1 MSETCCGH
9 NHDHDHKD
17 CKCGH
22 EHDHNVTETKQKKHV
37 NIPIMLL
44 GFAVAIIFLIAIF
57 SYQVPTTDRAV
68 VITLGKIDPVV
79 RQPGLHFRWPYPIQ
93 KVMKYD
99 TRLRCYD
106 GNIGKLEE
114 TPTSDGK
121 NITVSIYTVFRIK
134 DLIKFQSA
142 GGSIAT
148 AEDQLGIL
156 MRSAKG
162 AIIGKY
168 EFSQLVNSNPDKIKI
183 SQMESEMLEM
193 VASPA
198 FEQWGLEVVS
208 VNIRT
213 IGVPDEPAKAI
224 AERMISERKTEAEK
238 YKSQGEVK
246 AKEIMT
252 KADND
257 YTNILTK
264 AEAKAKEIRAEG
276 DSEAA
281 KHYAAFQKDPEL
293 AIFLRKLESMKR
305 LMGKRTTLILD
316 TNYAPFDILKYGT
329 SLTDE
334 AAGTAKKSSTSTGE
348 AKKK

>member
-9 NHDHDHKD
+9 NHDHDHKG
-17 CKCGH
+17 CTCEH
-22 EHDHNVTETKQKKHV
+22 EHDHKETETSQKKRV
-37 NIPIMLL
+37 NVPIMLL
-44 GFAVAIIFLIAIF
+44 GFAVAAIFLIAIF
-57 SYQVPTTDRAV
+57 SYQVPTTEKAV
-68 VITLGKIDPVV
+68 VITLGKIDSNV
-79 RQPGLHFRWPYPIQ
+79 REPGLHFRWPYPIQ

-121 NITVSIYTVFRIK
+121 NLTVSIYSVFRIN
-134 DLIKFQSA
+134 DLIKFQRA
-142 GGSIAT
+142 GGSIAA

-168 EFSQLVNSNPDKIKI
+168 RFDQLVNSDPAKIQI
-183 SQMESEMLEM
+183 PRMEKEMLEM
-193 VASPA
+193 IAPSA
-198 FEQWGLEVVS
+198 GSQYGLEVVS

-238 YKSQGEVK
+238 YKSQGEVE

-257 YTNILTK
+257 RMNILTK
-264 AEAKAKEIRAEG
+264 AEAEAKKIRAEG

-281 KHYAAFQKDPEL
+281 KHYAVFSQNPEL

-305 LMGKRTTLILD
+305 LMGTRTTLILD

-329 SLTDE
+329 SL
-334 AAGTAKKSSTSTGE
+334 SGE
-348 AKKK
+348 EKKK

>member
-1 MSETCCGH
+1 
-9 NHDHDHKD
+9 
-17 CKCGH
+17 
-22 EHDHNVTETKQKKHV
+22 
-37 NIPIMLL
+37 
-44 GFAVAIIFLIAIF
+44 
-57 SYQVPTTDRAV
+57 
-68 VITLGKIDPVV
+68 
-79 RQPGLHFRWPYPIQ
+79 
-93 KVMKYD
+93 MKYIVLD
-99 TRLRCYD
+99 LEWNQSNT
-106 GNIGKLEE
+106 GKEKEVECL
-114 TPTSDGK
+114 P
-121 NITVSIYTVFRIK
+121 
-134 DLIKFQSA
+134 
-142 GGSIAT
+142 
-148 AEDQLGIL
+148 AEIIEI
-156 MRSAKG
+156 G
-162 AIIGKY
+162 AIKLDESGVIVG

-183 SQMESEMLEM
+183 SQMESEMLAM

-329 SLTDE
+329 SLNGE
-334 AAGTAKKSSTSTGE
+334 AAKK
-348 AKKK
+348 

>member
-1 MSETCCGH
+1 
-9 NHDHDHKD
+9 
-17 CKCGH
+17 
-22 EHDHNVTETKQKKHV
+22 
-37 NIPIMLL
+37 
-44 GFAVAIIFLIAIF
+44 
-57 SYQVPTTDRAV
+57 
-68 VITLGKIDPVV
+68 
-79 RQPGLHFRWPYPIQ
+79 
-93 KVMKYD
+93 MKYD

-168 EFSQLVNSNPDKIKI
+168 EFNQLVNSDPDKIKI
-183 SQMESEMLEM
+183 SDMESEMLEM
-193 VASPA
+193 IAPPA

-257 YTNILTK
+257 YTNTLTNAE
-264 AEAKAKEIRAEG
+264 AEAKKIRAEG
-276 DSEAA
+276 DSAAA
-281 KHYAAFQKDPEL
+281 KYYAEFKADPQL
-293 AIFLRKLESMKR
+293 AMFLRKLESMKR

-316 TNYAPFDILKYGT
+316 TNCAPFDILKLGD
-329 SLTDE
+329 SLSSE
-334 AAGTAKKSSTSTGE
+334 VEKSGEKPSASNGE

>member
-9 NHDHDHKD
+9 NHDHDHKG
-17 CKCGH
+17 CSCEH
-22 EHDHNVTETKQKKHV
+22 EHDHNVTENKQKHV
-37 NIPIMLL
+37 NVPIMLL
-44 GFAVAIIFLIAIF
+44 GFAVAAIFLIAIF
-57 SYQVPTTDRAV
+57 SYQVATTEQAV
-68 VITLGKIDPVV
+68 VITLGKIEANV

-121 NITVSIYTVFRIK
+121 NITVSIYSVFRIK

-142 GGSIAT
+142 GGSITT

-168 EFSQLVNSNPDKIKI
+168 RFDQLVNSDPAKIQIK
-183 SQMESEMLEM
+183 QMEADMLKMIAES
-193 VASPA
+193 AYN
-198 FEQWGLEVVS
+198 QYGLEVVS

-246 AKEIMT
+246 AKKIMT
-252 KADND
+252 DADNT
-257 YTNILTK
+257 YENIKAK
-264 AEAKAKEIRAEG
+264 AEAEAKTIKAEG
-276 DSEAA
+276 DMEAA
-281 KHYAAFQKDPEL
+281 KYYAVFQQDPEL
-293 AIFLRKLESMKR
+293 AIFLRKLESMKK
-305 LMGKRTTLILD
+305 LMGSRTTLILD
-316 TNYAPFDILKYGT
+316 TNSAPFDILKYGT
-329 SLTDE
+329 SLTGE
-334 AAGTAKKSSTSTGE
+334 STKK
-348 AKKK
+348 

>member
-1 MSETCCGH
+1 VAT
-9 NHDHDHKD
+9 
-17 CKCGH
+17 
-22 EHDHNVTETKQKKHV
+22 TEQ
-37 NIPIMLL
+37 
-44 GFAVAIIFLIAIF
+44 
-57 SYQVPTTDRAV
+57 AV
-68 VITLGKIDPVV
+68 VITLGKIDANV
-79 RQPGLHFRWPYPIQ
+79 RMPGLHFRWPYPIQ

-114 TPTSDGK
+114 TPTCDGK

-142 GGSIAT
+142 GGSITT

-168 EFSQLVNSNPDKIKI
+168 RFDQLVNSDPAKIQIKK
-183 SQMESEMLEM
+183 MESDMLKM
-193 VASPA
+193 VAESA
-198 FEQWGLEVVS
+198 FNQYGLEVVS

-246 AKEIMT
+246 AKKIMT
-252 KADND
+252 DADNN
-257 YTNILTK
+257 YENIK
-264 AEAKAKEIRAEG
+264 ARAEAEAKKIKAEG
-276 DSEAA
+276 DMEAA
-281 KHYAAFQKDPEL
+281 KYYAVFQENPEL
-293 AIFLRKLESMKR
+293 AIFLRKLESMKK
-305 LMGKRTTLILD
+305 LMGSRTTLILD
-316 TNYAPFDILKYGT
+316 TNSAPFDILKYGT
-329 SLTDE
+329 SV
-334 AAGTAKKSSTSTGE
+334 TGE
-348 AKKK
+348 TTKK

>member
-1 MSETCCGH
+1 MSETCCDH
-9 NHDHDHKD
+9 NHDHDHKG
-17 CKCGH
+17 CSCEH
-22 EHDHNVTETKQKKHV
+22 EHDHNVTETTQKKHV
-37 NIPIMLL
+37 NVPIMLL
-44 GFAVAIIFLIAIF
+44 GFAVAAIFLIAIF
-57 SYQVPTTDRAV
+57 SYQVSTTEKAV
-68 VITLGKIDPVV
+68 VITLGKIDEKV
-79 RQPGLHFRWPYPIQ
+79 REPGLHFRWPYPIQ

-121 NITVSIYTVFRIK
+121 NLTVSIYAVFRIQ
-134 DLIKFQSA
+134 DLIKFQRA
-142 GGSIAT
+142 GGSITA

-168 EFSQLVNSNPDKIKI
+168 KFDQLVNSKADKIQI
-183 SQMESEMLEM
+183 SQMEKEMLAM
-193 VASPA
+193 VAPSA
-198 FEQWGLEVVS
+198 SAQYGLEVVS

-238 YKSQGEVK
+238 YKSQGEVE

-252 KADND
+252 KADNERM
-257 YTNILTK
+257 NILTNAE
-264 AEAKAKEIRAEG
+264 AEAKKIRAEG

-281 KHYAAFQKDPEL
+281 KHYAVFSQNPEL

-305 LMGKRTTLILD
+305 LMGTRTTLILD

-329 SLTDE
+329 SL
-334 AAGTAKKSSTSTGE
+334 SGE
-348 AKKK
+348 EKKK

>member
-9 NHDHDHKD
+9 NHDHDHKG
-17 CKCGH
+17 CSCEH
-22 EHDHNVTETKQKKHV
+22 EHDHNVTETKQEKHV

-44 GFAVAIIFLIAIF
+44 GFAVAAIFLIAIF
-57 SYQVPTTDRAV
+57 SYQVATTEQAV
-68 VITLGKIDPVV
+68 VITLGKIDANV

-121 NITVSIYTVFRIK
+121 NITVSIYSVFRIK

-148 AEDQLGIL
+148 AENQLGIL

-162 AIIGKY
+162 AIIGK
-168 EFSQLVNSNPDKIKI
+168 FSFDQLVNSDPKKIRI
-183 SQMESEMLEM
+183 AEMEKEMLDM
-193 VASPA
+193 VAPSA
-198 FEQWGLEVVS
+198 ADQYGLEVIS

-238 YKSQGEVK
+238 YKSQGEVQ

-257 YTNILTK
+257 RMNILTQAE
-264 AEAKAKEIRAEG
+264 AEAKKIRAEG

-281 KHYAAFQKDPEL
+281 KHYAVFSQNPEL

-305 LMGKRTTLILD
+305 LMGNRTTLILD

-329 SLTDE
+329 SLNGE
-334 AAGTAKKSSTSTGE
+334 AAKK
-348 AKKK
+348 